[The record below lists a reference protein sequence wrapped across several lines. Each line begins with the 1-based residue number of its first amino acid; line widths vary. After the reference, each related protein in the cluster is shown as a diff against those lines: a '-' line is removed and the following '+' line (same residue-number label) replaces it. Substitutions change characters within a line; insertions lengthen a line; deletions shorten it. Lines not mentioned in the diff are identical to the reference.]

1 MKSRKSAV
9 RFSGASTDLLHNK
22 YVLYLSFFFAILTA
36 ARYLFNFNLEA
47 IIIFIVLG
55 FLTTYFSKNMIVVL
69 LTTTIG
75 TNFIMMF
82 KNRSTPAYYNIM
94 EGMTTEGAPAP
105 GAATPAPMAGAPAPM
120 ASAPAPMAGA
130 PAPMTGAPAPMTGA
144 PAPMTGATPPIATSD
159 MVKQL
164 TNAMSKLKSGAPIMP
179 TAGSASTPGVPTTA
193 SNETFKKKKSEA
205 MSQLSPASYDGSSGD
220 ASLSSMFQGMMP
232 GAANQKNQA
241 YDAMSSLGGGANTGN
256 LLGQQTEMINNLK
269 SIEPIL
275 QTAEK
280 FLDKFENSSISKM
293 FQNMGSIPGMSLL
306 TGGGGNGNS
315 GGNGLNPASLGS

>member
-1 MKSRKSAV
+1 MKSKKSAV
-9 RFSGASTDLLHNK
+9 RFSSASTDFLHNK

-47 IIIFIVLG
+47 IVIFIVLG

-82 KNRSTPAYYNIM
+82 KNRSTPTYYNIM
-94 EGMTTEGAPAP
+94 EGMES
-105 GAATPAPMAGAPAPM
+105 GAAAAAPMAGAA
-120 ASAPAPMAGA
+120 AAPMAGA
-130 PAPMTGAPAPMTGA
+130 AAPPM
-144 PAPMTGATPPIATSD
+144 ATSD
-159 MVKQL
+159 MVKKL
-164 TNAMSKLKSGAPIMP
+164 TSAMSAMNAGTGAPPTAPILSNNTASIPGAPTNAPKELFG
-179 TAGSASTPGVPTTA
+179 
-193 SNETFKKKKSEA
+193 KKKSEA

-220 ASLSSMFQGMMP
+220 ASLSSMFKGMAS
-232 GAANQKNQA
+232 GAGNQKNQA

-306 TGGGGNGNS
+306 TGGGGNG
-315 GGNGLNPASLGS
+315 GGNGLNPASIGS

>member
-1 MKSRKSAV
+1 MKSKKSAV
-9 RFSGASTDLLHNK
+9 RFSGASTDILHNK

-47 IIIFIVLG
+47 IIIFIVIG

-82 KNRSTPAYYNIM
+82 KNRSTPVYYNIM
-94 EGMTTEGAPAP
+94 EGMESGSGAAAPPAGAASPPPPTDGAVPSMPTSEMVNQLTKAMSAMNGASGAGAPPMAPTQATSTASMPGAPA
-105 GAATPAPMAGAPAPM
+105 TAPKDAF
-120 ASAPAPMAGA
+120 S
-130 PAPMTGAPAPMTGA
+130 
-144 PAPMTGATPPIATSD
+144 
-159 MVKQL
+159 
-164 TNAMSKLKSGAPIMP
+164 
-179 TAGSASTPGVPTTA
+179 
-193 SNETFKKKKSEA
+193 KKKSEA
-205 MSQLSPASYDGSSGD
+205 MTQLTPASYDGSSGD
-220 ASLSSMFQGMMP
+220 NALSSMFQGMAS

-241 YDAMSSLGGGANTGN
+241 YNALNNLGTSAGGGANASN

-275 QTAEK
+275 NTAEK

-306 TGGGGNGNS
+306 TGGGGNGA
-315 GGNGLNPASLGS
+315 GNGLNPASVGS

>member
-1 MKSRKSAV
+1 MKSKKSAV

-47 IIIFIVLG
+47 IVIFVILG

-82 KNRSTPAYYNIM
+82 KNRSVPVYYNIM
-94 EGMTTEGAPAP
+94 EGMESGGAAPPPPVAGADIPPPPPPPAAGGVSTADMVNQLSKAMSAMNGATSGGAPPAMPIQALNTAPAP
-105 GAATPAPMAGAPAPM
+105 DAPVNATKADF
-120 ASAPAPMAGA
+120 S
-130 PAPMTGAPAPMTGA
+130 
-144 PAPMTGATPPIATSD
+144 
-159 MVKQL
+159 
-164 TNAMSKLKSGAPIMP
+164 
-179 TAGSASTPGVPTTA
+179 
-193 SNETFKKKKSEA
+193 KKKNES
-205 MSQLSPASYDGSSGD
+205 MTQLSPASYDGSSGD
-220 ASLSSMFQGMMP
+220 NALSSMFQGMAS
-232 GAANQKNQA
+232 GATNQKNQA
-241 YDAMSSLGGGANTGN
+241 YNALNSLGGGANTGN

-275 QTAEK
+275 NTAEK

-293 FQNMGSIPGMSLL
+293 FQNMGGSIPGMSLL
-306 TGGGGNGNS
+306 TGGGGNS
-315 GGNGLNPASLGS
+315 GGNGLNPASIGS

>member
-1 MKSRKSAV
+1 MKSKKSAV

-47 IIIFIVLG
+47 IIIFVILG

-82 KNRSTPAYYNIM
+82 KNRSVPVYYNIM
-94 EGMTTEGAPAP
+94 EGMESGGAAPPVAGADIPPPPPPPPPAAGGVSTADMVNQLSKAMSAMNGATSGGAP
-105 GAATPAPMAGAPAPM
+105 PAM
-120 ASAPAPMAGA
+120 
-130 PAPMTGAPAPMTGA
+130 
-144 PAPMTGATPPIATSD
+144 
-159 MVKQL
+159 
-164 TNAMSKLKSGAPIMP
+164 PIMP
-179 TAGSASTPGVPTTA
+179 TNTA
-193 SNETFKKKKSEA
+193 AAPDAPVNATKADFSKKKNES
-205 MSQLSPASYDGSSGD
+205 MTQLSPASYDGSSGD
-220 ASLSSMFQGMMP
+220 NALSSMFQGMAS
-232 GAANQKNQA
+232 GATNQKNQA
-241 YDAMSSLGGGANTGN
+241 YNALNSLGGGANTGN

-275 QTAEK
+275 NTAEK

-293 FQNMGSIPGMSLL
+293 FQNMGGSIPGMSLL
-306 TGGGGNGNS
+306 TGGGGNS
-315 GGNGLNPASLGS
+315 GGNGLNPASIGS

>member
-1 MKSRKSAV
+1 
-9 RFSGASTDLLHNK
+9 
-22 YVLYLSFFFAILTA
+22 
-36 ARYLFNFNLEA
+36 
-47 IIIFIVLG
+47 
-55 FLTTYFSKNMIVVL
+55 
-69 LTTTIG
+69 
-75 TNFIMMF
+75 
-82 KNRSTPAYYNIM
+82 M

>member
-1 MKSRKSAV
+1 MKSKKSAV

-47 IIIFIVLG
+47 IVIFVVLG

-82 KNRSTPAYYNIM
+82 KNRSVPVYYNIM
-94 EGMTTEGAPAP
+94 EGMESGSGGAAPPTSPPTTGGDAPAP
-105 GAATPAPMAGAPAPM
+105 ALTANMVADMASKMSQVMSNMETSGGAPPAMPIMSTNTAPAPD
-120 ASAPAPMAGA
+120 APAN
-130 PAPMTGAPAPMTGA
+130 
-144 PAPMTGATPPIATSD
+144 ATKADFS
-159 MVKQL
+159 
-164 TNAMSKLKSGAPIMP
+164 
-179 TAGSASTPGVPTTA
+179 
-193 SNETFKKKKSEA
+193 KKKNES
-205 MSQLSPASYDGSSGD
+205 MTQLSPASYDGSSGD
-220 ASLSSMFQGMMP
+220 ASLSSMFQGMAS
-232 GAANQKNQA
+232 GATNQKNQA
-241 YDAMSSLGGGANTGN
+241 YNALNSLGGGGGANTGN

-275 QTAEK
+275 NTAEK

-293 FQNMGSIPGMSLL
+293 FQNMGGSIPGMSLL
-306 TGGGGNGNS
+306 TGGGGNS
-315 GGNGLNPASLGS
+315 SGNGLNPASVRS

>member
-1 MKSRKSAV
+1 MKSKKSSV
-9 RFSGASTDLLHNK
+9 RFSGTSTDLLHNK

-47 IIIFIVLG
+47 IVIFIVLG

-82 KNRSTPAYYNIM
+82 KNKSTPAYYNIM
-94 EGMTTEGAPAP
+94 EGMESGSAAPPASGAT
-105 GAATPAPMAGAPAPM
+105 AATPAGTAPVATAPV
-120 ASAPAPMAGA
+120 ATAPVATAP
-130 PAPMTGAPAPMTGA
+130 TTF
-144 PAPMTGATPPIATSD
+144 
-159 MVKQL
+159 
-164 TNAMSKLKSGAPIMP
+164 N
-179 TAGSASTPGVPTTA
+179 ASTAADMANKLSKAMNGGMNAPVNSNSVASIGPATA
-193 SNETFKKKKSEA
+193 SNETFPKKKSEA
-205 MSQLSPASYDGSSGD
+205 MTQLSPASYGGSSGD
-220 ASLSSMFQGMMP
+220 AALSSMFQGMMP

-241 YDAMSSLGGGANTGN
+241 YDAMNSLGGGANTGN

-275 QTAEK
+275 NTAEK

-306 TGGGGNGNS
+306 TGGGANG
-315 GGNGLNPASLGS
+315 GGNGLNPASVGS

>member
-1 MKSRKSAV
+1 MKSKKSAV
-9 RFSGASTDLLHNK
+9 RFSNAFDADLLHNK

-47 IIIFIVLG
+47 IIIFVILG

-82 KNRSTPAYYNIM
+82 KNRSTPTYYNIM
-94 EGMTTEGAPAP
+94 EGMTTEGAPPAVVPTSAP
-105 GAATPAPMAGAPAPM
+105 NAGGATAPAAGGATALNANVVADMANQMSKAMSAMNGGAGAPPPPAGPIM
-120 ASAPAPMAGA
+120 SSNSASA
-130 PAPMTGAPAPMTGA
+130 
-144 PAPMTGATPPIATSD
+144 
-159 MVKQL
+159 
-164 TNAMSKLKSGAPIMP
+164 
-179 TAGSASTPGVPTTA
+179 PGVPTTA
-193 SNETFKKKKSEA
+193 PKELFGKKKSVGES
-205 MSQLSPASYDGSSGD
+205 MTQLSPATYDGSSGD
-220 ASLSSMFQGMMP
+220 TALSGMFKGMAS
-232 GAANQKNQA
+232 GATNQKDQA
-241 YDAMSSLGGGANTGN
+241 YNTMNSLGGGGANTGN

-293 FQNMGSIPGMSLL
+293 FQNMGSMPGMSLL
-306 TGGGGNGNS
+306 TGGGGNG
-315 GGNGLNPASLGS
+315 GGNGLNPASIGS

>member
-1 MKSRKSAV
+1 MKSKKSAV
-9 RFSGASTDLLHNK
+9 RFSNAFDADLLHNK

-47 IIIFIVLG
+47 IVIFVILG

-82 KNRSTPAYYNIM
+82 KNRSTPTYYNIM
-94 EGMTTEGAPAP
+94 EGMTTEGAPPAVGPTPAPNASAAPAPAPSGGAPPALNANMVADMANKMTQAMSAMNGGGGAPPPPAGPIMSSNSASAP
-105 GAATPAPMAGAPAPM
+105 GAPATAPKEVF
-120 ASAPAPMAGA
+120 
-130 PAPMTGAPAPMTGA
+130 T
-144 PAPMTGATPPIATSD
+144 
-159 MVKQL
+159 
-164 TNAMSKLKSGAPIMP
+164 
-179 TAGSASTPGVPTTA
+179 
-193 SNETFKKKKSEA
+193 KKKSEA
-205 MSQLSPASYDGSSGD
+205 MTQLTPATYEGSSGD
-220 ASLSSMFQGMMP
+220 SALSGMFKGMAS
-232 GAANQKNQA
+232 GATNQKDQA
-241 YDAMSSLGGGANTGN
+241 YNTMNSLGGGGANTGN

-293 FQNMGSIPGMSLL
+293 FQNMGSMPGMSLL
-306 TGGGGNGNS
+306 TGGGGNG
-315 GGNGLNPASLGS
+315 GGNGLNPASIGS

>member
-1 MKSRKSAV
+1 MKSKKSAV
-9 RFSGASTDLLHNK
+9 RFSGASTDILHNK

-47 IIIFIVLG
+47 IIIFIVIG

-82 KNRSTPAYYNIM
+82 KNRSTPVYYNIM
-94 EGMTTEGAPAP
+94 EGMESGSGAAAPPAGAASPPPPTDGAVPSMPTSEMVNQLTKAMSAMNGASGAGAPPMAPTQATSTASMPGAPA
-105 GAATPAPMAGAPAPM
+105 TAPKDAF
-120 ASAPAPMAGA
+120 S
-130 PAPMTGAPAPMTGA
+130 
-144 PAPMTGATPPIATSD
+144 
-159 MVKQL
+159 
-164 TNAMSKLKSGAPIMP
+164 
-179 TAGSASTPGVPTTA
+179 
-193 SNETFKKKKSEA
+193 KKKSEA
-205 MSQLSPASYDGSSGD
+205 MTQLTPASYDGSSGD
-220 ASLSSMFQGMMP
+220 NALSSMFQGMAS

-241 YDAMSSLGGGANTGN
+241 YNALNNLGTSAGGGANASN

-275 QTAEK
+275 NTAEK

-306 TGGGGNGNS
+306 TGGGGNGA
-315 GGNGLNPASLGS
+315 GNGLNPASIGS

>member
-1 MKSRKSAV
+1 MKSKKSAV
-9 RFSGASTDLLHNK
+9 RFSDSSTDILHNK

-47 IIIFIVLG
+47 IIIFVLIG

-82 KNRSTPAYYNIM
+82 KNRSTPVYYNIM
-94 EGMTTEGAPAP
+94 EGMESGNGAAAPPAGGAPPPADGAAPSMPTSEMVNQLTKAMSAMNGATSGGSPPPMEPTQATSTASMPGAPA
-105 GAATPAPMAGAPAPM
+105 TAPKDAF
-120 ASAPAPMAGA
+120 S
-130 PAPMTGAPAPMTGA
+130 
-144 PAPMTGATPPIATSD
+144 
-159 MVKQL
+159 
-164 TNAMSKLKSGAPIMP
+164 
-179 TAGSASTPGVPTTA
+179 
-193 SNETFKKKKSEA
+193 KKKSEA
-205 MSQLSPASYDGSSGD
+205 MTQLTPASYDGSSGD
-220 ASLSSMFQGMMP
+220 NALSSMFQGMAS

-241 YDAMSSLGGGANTGN
+241 YNALNNLGTSAGGGANASN

-275 QTAEK
+275 NTAEK

-306 TGGGGNGNS
+306 TGGGVNGA
-315 GGNGLNPASLGS
+315 GNGLNPASIGS

>member
-1 MKSRKSAV
+1 MKSKKSAV

-47 IIIFIVLG
+47 IVIFVVLG

-82 KNRSTPAYYNIM
+82 KNRSVPVYYNIM
-94 EGMTTEGAPAP
+94 EGMESGSGGAAPPPVAGADTSSSPAAGGALSMPTSEMVNQLTKAMSAMNGATSGGAPPTMPIMSTNTAPAP
-105 GAATPAPMAGAPAPM
+105 DAPA
-120 ASAPAPMAGA
+120 
-130 PAPMTGAPAPMTGA
+130 T
-144 PAPMTGATPPIATSD
+144 ATKDVFS
-159 MVKQL
+159 
-164 TNAMSKLKSGAPIMP
+164 
-179 TAGSASTPGVPTTA
+179 
-193 SNETFKKKKSEA
+193 KKKNES
-205 MSQLSPASYDGSSGD
+205 MTQLSPASYDGSSGD
-220 ASLSSMFQGMMP
+220 ASLSSMFQGMAS
-232 GAANQKNQA
+232 GATNQKNQA
-241 YDAMSSLGGGANTGN
+241 YNALNSLGGGGGANTGN

-275 QTAEK
+275 NTAEK

-293 FQNMGSIPGMSLL
+293 FQNMGGSIPGMSLL
-306 TGGGGNGNS
+306 TGGGGNN
-315 GGNGLNPASLGS
+315 GGNGLNPASIGS

>member
-1 MKSRKSAV
+1 MKSKKSAV
-9 RFSGASTDLLHNK
+9 RFSGASTDILHNK

-47 IIIFIVLG
+47 IIIFIVIG

-82 KNRSTPAYYNIM
+82 KNRSTPVYYNIM
-94 EGMTTEGAPAP
+94 EGMESGSGAAAPPAGAASPPPPTDGAVPSMPTSEMVNQLTKAMSAMNGASGAGAPPMAPTQATSTASMPGAPA
-105 GAATPAPMAGAPAPM
+105 TAPKDAF
-120 ASAPAPMAGA
+120 S
-130 PAPMTGAPAPMTGA
+130 
-144 PAPMTGATPPIATSD
+144 
-159 MVKQL
+159 
-164 TNAMSKLKSGAPIMP
+164 
-179 TAGSASTPGVPTTA
+179 
-193 SNETFKKKKSEA
+193 KKKSEA
-205 MSQLSPASYDGSSGD
+205 MTQLTPASYDGSSGD
-220 ASLSSMFQGMMP
+220 NALSSMFQGMAS

-241 YDAMSSLGGGANTGN
+241 YNALNNLGTSAGGGANAGN

-275 QTAEK
+275 NTAEK

-306 TGGGGNGNS
+306 TGGGGNGA
-315 GGNGLNPASLGS
+315 GNGLNPASVGS